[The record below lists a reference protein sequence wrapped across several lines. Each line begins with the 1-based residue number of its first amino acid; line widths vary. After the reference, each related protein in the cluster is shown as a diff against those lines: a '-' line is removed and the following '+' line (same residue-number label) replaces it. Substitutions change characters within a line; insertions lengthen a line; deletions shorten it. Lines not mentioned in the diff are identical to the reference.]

1 MERWNPP
8 QDATEKVLKKLLHR
22 ATETPTTAGQ
32 AVLDRTGPDRTHAQK
47 ALQQT
52 AEDTAASEEPKSRPQ
67 KPRTRRLSCAAH
79 GNPPPRRHPVRR
91 LLAAPVP
98 PRVPFAPA
106 DTDAATATAG
116 MATPLRGTAVLAW
129 CAHSPS
135 SSLARGAAR
144 GTPFHP
150 ATRWPLIAL
159 VLVSCRGSGEDGQ
172 LGMGG
177 NEEKDW
183 PHFVEALGP
192 YAVTAVV
199 AGSRNS
205 LAICDDGRVRPL
217 SRTVARC
224 SCLFISCRASE
235 LTRLLGLGFLAV
247 RSSSHGDGTSA
258 ARSGTHRRP
267 RRRAPR
273 APSTL

>member
-1 MERWNPP
+1 MRSSHLRDSSSCGLVALWVERWNPP
-8 QDATEKVLKKLLHR
+8 QDATEKGLKKLLHR
-22 ATETPTTAGQ
+22 ATERAQDPHDRRSSRTG
-32 AVLDRTGPDRTHAQK
+32 LDRTGHTPRK
-47 ALQQT
+47 PCSRT
-52 AEDTAASEEPKSRPQ
+52 AEDTAAAEEPKSRPQ

-116 MATPLRGTAVLAW
+116 MATPLRATAVLAW

-217 SRTVARC
+217 PGPLLVVRAC
-224 SCLFISCRASE
+224 SFRVE
-235 LTRLLGLGFLAV
+235 LL
-247 RSSSHGDGTSA
+247 S
-258 ARSGTHRRP
+258 
-267 RRRAPR
+267 
-273 APSTL
+273 